1 MGLHGENTPEILD
14 YRTRSEFLIM
24 NKTILFTFCLGLVLI
39 LCLTSADA
47 DADARRS
54 NNQGR
59 NVAKSGKSKSKGRK
73 NKNRS
78 ATKKKKKGSSKKKA
92 ASKRRN
98 KRKQKK
104 FKKSKKG
111 SRKNSGSRSSSGCA
125 RQSTFC
131 PAEKAQALNIYYNK
145 MTNYFK
151 QLKRAENWANIVV
164 KKKGKK
170 DSFVNDALILQDAVG
185 GNLSAPACSANA
197 RSASA
202 SGETLKNCSASIED
216 SCADIVIDPS
226 VSGDCKTKMETFQ
239 TKVDGCKTSDDCTC
253 WTEAFGMKSELSS
266 CEAKTEMDRVQGL
279 KTSCLSQFSSCKKA
293 QDAAVELTATCPA
306 FQTTVTMTTGS
317 AMTTM
322 SAKRRRLIADILHR
336 NVIKR
341 SA

>member
-1 MGLHGENTPEILD
+1 MII
-14 YRTRSEFLIM
+14 S
-24 NKTILFTFCLGLVLI
+24 GLVLI

-47 DADARRS
+47 DADAKRS

-73 NKNRS
+73 NKNRG
-78 ATKKKKKGSSKKKA
+78 ATKQKKKGSSKKKA
-92 ASKRRN
+92 ANKRRN

-197 RSASA
+197 RLVLKLFSCQIFCSNLHRSASA

-253 WTEAFGMKSELSS
+253 WTEAFGMK
-266 CEAKTEMDRVQGL
+266 
-279 KTSCLSQFSSCKKA
+279 
-293 QDAAVELTATCPA
+293 
-306 FQTTVTMTTGS
+306 
-317 AMTTM
+317 
-322 SAKRRRLIADILHR
+322 
-336 NVIKR
+336 
-341 SA
+341 